1 MSLARSLLIA
11 AVLAVP
17 ATVASADPV
26 AWSRTTMAAAPSY
39 FPSGGTAM
47 VVAVGEGAQPAAAAL
62 LQALQASSQLELAS
76 DASALGKVDGM
87 SDDQIVKRAF
97 ARPISRVAIVRVF
110 PAGGSVKAVVTVY
123 AAQGQVTTAFTLM
136 PTKDLADN
144 PNPKAA
150 SDGVGR
156 DEMQSVSASVG
167 DSDKGSGGD
176 ITYSRQQVVGITA
189 YGGLMQ
195 FDSVTFA
202 QNGHPISDTPGLYDA
217 VGMHAEAKTY
227 RADAASHDK
236 WAWRGGVMTTVG
248 LTAFISFGTYALIA
262 GVNDDYSN
270 STMPVQNDHSLAWGL
285 TAVSAG
291 VMVLGIVEWA
301 VHPAPAPLSADD
313 AIALVDKHNA
323 KKKQTTSL
331 HFAPVATSTG
341 GGLTFGGSW

>member
-11 AVLAVP
+11 AVLTVP
-17 ATVASADPV
+17 AVASADPV

-62 LQALQASSQLELAS
+62 LQSLQASSQLELAS

-136 PTKDLADN
+136 PGKDLADN

-156 DEMQSVSASVG
+156 DEMQSVTASVG
-167 DSDKGSGGD
+167 DGDKGSSGD

-217 VGMHAEAKTY
+217 VGMHSEATTY
-227 RADAASHDK
+227 RSDLESHSK
-236 WAWRGGVMTTVG
+236 WAFRGGLMTTLG
-248 LTAFISFGTYALIA
+248 LTAFITFGTYALVA
-262 GVNDDYSN
+262 GASDDYS
-270 STMPVQNDHSLAWGL
+270 STPMQNDHSLAWGL
-285 TAVSAG
+285 TAASAG

-301 VHPAPAPLSADD
+301 VHPAPTPLSADD
-313 AIALVDKHNA
+313 AISLVDKHNA

-341 GGLTFGGSW
+341 GGLTLSGNW